1 MSKKNSMTKISK
13 IVSFIERYSELNQN
27 EKNYLNDVLG
37 ELLIENETIISIFTI
52 YHGEKSQQINFID

>member
-27 EKNYLNDVLG
+27 EKNCLNDVLG
-37 ELLIENETIISIFTI
+37 ELSIENETIISIFTT
-52 YHGEKSQQINFID
+52 YHGEKS